1 MTNNHENLTE
11 KHSECAEQNKGRFGQ
26 MEEMI
31 LHLNQQVSVLIAESN
46 DLKRLFKK
54 GIDLANNVKRR
65 VALTTTSEEV
75 EKILGRK
82 EEKELRVFF

>member
-1 MTNNHENLTE
+1 
-11 KHSECAEQNKGRFGQ
+11 
-26 MEEMI
+26 MI